1 MLSKNRYQVYNQ
13 SCAEGMREH
22 VEDNSV
28 DLIFTDPPYGIDGDE
43 LDVHYH
49 RDESKVVPGYIDVPL
64 TQYAEFS
71 QDWIAEC
78 ARVLRPGGSLYIV
91 SGYSNLHHILN
102 ALHAT
107 NLVEINHVIA
117 KYSFGVSTKNKFV
130 SSHYHVLFWAK
141 PDKGNQKRTF
151 NSNYKYT
158 DQKDSYHDRLSVQ
171 DMPRAHNPGQ
181 TKNKNQL
188 NEDFIEKFI
197 MYSSNRGDTVLDCFG
212 GGLTTGR
219 TALRWGRNFIGFELN
234 KNAYDAFVPTLDAV
248 EEQVDPTP
256 ISPDDNELTKREKM
270 REGWRKDRAK
280 KKLLISNGTTTKSDV
295 ITMANPSLIEF
306 DQ

>member
-1 MLSKNRYQVYNQ
+1 
-13 SCAEGMREH
+13 
-22 VEDNSV
+22 
-28 DLIFTDPPYGIDGDE
+28 

-49 RDESKVVPGYIDVPL
+49 RDESTVVPGYIDVPL
-64 TQYAEFS
+64 NQYAQFS
-71 QDWIAEC
+71 SDWINEC
-78 ARVLRPGGSLYIV
+78 ARVLRPGGSMYIV

-107 NLVEINHVIA
+107 ELEEVNHIIA

-141 PDKGNQKRTF
+141 PDKGRQKRTF

-158 DQKDSYHDRLSVQ
+158 DQKDSYHDRLTVQ

-219 TALRWGRNFIGFELN
+219 TALRWGRNFIGFEMN
-234 KNAYDAFVPTLDAV
+234 KNAYDAFVPTLDTVELLSDPIAV
-248 EEQVDPTP
+248 
-256 ISPDDNELTKREKM
+256 SPDAKELAKREKM

-280 KKLLISNGTTTKSDV
+280 KKLLNNV
-295 ITMANPSLIEF
+295 SLEEK
-306 DQ
+306 